1 MNRRFALTIGIGCGV
16 LVLLVVAVGA
26 LLFAVPFRTVRTAP
40 AEPAPNPNTAQSQ
53 QVRQA
58 GTPAPTFTPPPV
70 PAKPLAASSVE
81 TTTQAS
87 SSAQARGVQALNST
101 ASLLT
106 GRYAEL
112 HPGVVSIQ
120 VLINSTQTGQQGA
133 AAGSGFILDNQGHI
147 VTNNHV
153 VADATFVMVAF
164 ADGTQEQ
171 AKVLGTDV
179 DSDLAVIQVSQ
190 LPQGMHALPLGN
202 SDQVQVGDW
211 VIAIGNPFGLG
222 GSMTLGIVS
231 ALGRSIP
238 SGVTPFSIP
247 GAIQTDAAI
256 NPGNSGGPLIDLNG
270 QVVGINAQIQ
280 TTSNSGGNT
289 GVGFAIPANVVRHV
303 VPSLIANGAFQW
315 PWLGIAGGNVGLL
328 NMQANHLPSEQG
340 AYISEVVK
348 GGPAAQAGLHG
359 STGQTTA
366 NGIPNIPTGGDIVV
380 AVDNKSVATFDDLLN
395 YVAFKSPSDKVTVTV
410 LRNGE
415 RQQIPVTLAPRPAN
429 IQPDQTGRNGN
440 P

>member
-1 MNRRFALTIGIGCGV
+1 MNKRFALTLGVGCGV
-16 LVLLVVAVGA
+16 LILLAVAVGA
-26 LLFAVPFRTVRTAP
+26 FVFLVLPFRVTRTQTAAP
-40 AEPAPNPNTAQSQ
+40 VENRNAAPVTQA
-53 QVRQA
+53 RQPS
-58 GTPAPTFTPPPV
+58 TPAPTFTPSIV
-70 PAKPLAASSVE
+70 LAAARGVS
-81 TTTQAS
+81 TTQATS
-87 SSAQARGVQALNST
+87 GAEASGAQALNSS

-120 VLINSTQTGQQGA
+120 VLINSAQTGQQGA

-179 DSDLAVIQVSQ
+179 DSDLAVIQVNE
-190 LPQGMHALPLGN
+190 LPQGMHALPLGD
-202 SDQVQVGDW
+202 SDKVQVGDW

-256 NPGNSGGPLIDLNG
+256 NPGNSGGPLINLNG

-280 TTSNSGGNT
+280 TTSSSGGNT

-328 NMQANHLPSEQG
+328 NMQANKLPSEQG
-340 AYISEVVK
+340 AYISQVVQ

-359 STGQTTA
+359 STGQATA
-366 NGIPNIPTGGDIVV
+366 SGIPNIPTGGDVVV
-380 AVDNKSVATFDDLLN
+380 AVDSKPVATFDDLLN
-395 YVAFKSPSDKVTVTV
+395 YIAFKAPGDKVTLTV
-410 LRNGE
+410 LRNGQ

-429 IQPDQTGRNGN
+429 IQPDQTSQNGN